1 MQKEVREGSSVSSRN
16 SDESSQNSSYAE
28 DDPQKGTLGQT
39 EPKTR
44 RKKKNPKREGVV
56 ANNKTCG
63 NEACCAIF

>member
-39 EPKTR
+39 EPRTR
-44 RKKKNPKREGVV
+44 RKKKNPLQTFIKKIYEFKTSKKRPQ
-56 ANNKTCG
+56 
-63 NEACCAIF
+63 